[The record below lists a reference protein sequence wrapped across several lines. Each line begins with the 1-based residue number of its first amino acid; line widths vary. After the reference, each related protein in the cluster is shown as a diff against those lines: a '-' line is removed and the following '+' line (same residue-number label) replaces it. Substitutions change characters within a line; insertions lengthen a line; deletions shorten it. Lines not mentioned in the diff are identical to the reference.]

1 MHATFISACEKR
13 AIKKTRAVLDSYAI
27 RTGHTSWAAPM
38 TMEGLKEIRAA
49 LKKTATRQTS
59 VAAYINDGR
68 RRMKLVW
75 IVGSRFR
82 FAADGAFPVG
92 FTQKAQ
98 KQQLIP
104 EWVRSASLLA
114 GAAGDM
120 HDIGKASVHFQ
131 NKLNPAQAMQRI
143 ADPVR
148 HEWLSLKLLQRL
160 RENGWQ
166 WQQAWQGIEKN
177 IDHFTLSSRD
187 FNKAPLKLLKT
198 SLQNELEAVD
208 YLVVTHHKLLAGDS
222 DSPTAMPCNENHV
235 RQLIKAGDTN
245 ISCAGDLPNSIFSS
259 HQARIQRLAR
269 QTATIEEHDKLL
281 FWKALAFHARAALI
295 FADHTISA
303 LRYPNTQQKK
313 YSLYANTK
321 PTTDGQRIQD
331 QPLEWHLQQVGDR
344 AARVAVQIYSNL
356 ELTGLCEQTV
366 EHIQRPASNTRFYW
380 QNKSAQLLEKHTLK
394 HPDIPSLILNI
405 AATGSGKTRMNLRT
419 ACILRPHN
427 PRIAITLNLRSLT
440 LQTGQVLQHS
450 MNLADDEIATIIG
463 DTVSQKLF
471 NATNNQQS
479 QDEDENPVEPLFDAI
494 GQESEL
500 PDWLNSLFTQHY
512 QGRQVTD
519 HQAKTILTAPLLVST
534 IDYLI
539 AAGEPNQ
546 QGHHIKALLRLMS
559 SDLILDEID
568 SYDPKALIA
577 VLRLVQLAA
586 MYGRHVICS
595 SATVSYT
602 VASKIHH
609 AFQSGIEMRSALMRT
624 PQSYRIGIIDNLLSA
639 KLWINTACQP
649 SLFQENYQQHLQ
661 QLQEQLSQQSKQVI
675 YRLAQL
681 QPVIL
686 EGLNPEQKIRT
697 WQTAILEAVNQL
709 HQQHS
714 WQFGNTSKKIS
725 FGLIRVANIRPA
737 IQLARFLSE
746 HLPNAK
752 IACYH
757 ANDWL
762 INRHHKEQRLDF
774 LLSRQK
780 GNQHLLADEEIQQ
793 VVANSI
799 HDDIPFIVI
808 ATPVEEVGR
817 DHDFDWGIIDASSIQ
832 SIVQTAG
839 RINRHRLQKITQ
851 PNIAILQ
858 FNYRYCA
865 NNKRQP
871 VFKWPG
877 YEGINGNMY
886 ASQDIAQLL
895 PWNEHGQLLINATLR
910 FNQQHCLFA
919 KYDDQQIQ
927 DFCKT
932 YFDDQLDDQ
941 DADQLFSHAQ
951 VEPAILTENPYRAT
965 PLRDMQKKQDYY
977 FRFEDDEPKFY
988 VKEQSPN
995 QYGYIQ
1001 LQDFDKILPIRPAPS
1016 NAWLYLSTGQMAERC
1031 VELGINLEEGCHTS
1045 LAVYQDDTPDWIYDE
1060 GFGLYKK

>member
-38 TMEGLKEIRAA
+38 TMDGLKEIRAA

-82 FAADGAFPVG
+82 FAADGAFPIG

-148 HEWLSLKLLQRL
+148 HEWLSLKLLQRM

-166 WQQAWQGIEKN
+166 WQQAWYGIEKKIN
-177 IDHFTLSSRD
+177 HFSLGKRD
-187 FNKAPLKLLKT
+187 FTDHKTPFKLLET
-198 SLQNELEAVD
+198 SLHNELETVD

-222 DSPTAMPCNENHV
+222 DSPAAMPCDENHV
-235 RQLIKAGDTN
+235 RQLIKSNEPNVT
-245 ISCAGDLPNSIFSS
+245 CAGDLPHSIFIS
-259 HQARIQRLAR
+259 HQGRMQRLAK
-269 QTATIEEHDKLL
+269 QTTTVRENEKLL
-281 FWKALAFHARAALI
+281 FWKALALHARAALI

-303 LRYPNTQQKK
+303 LRYPNIHQKK

-321 PTTDGQRIQD
+321 PTADGQRIQD

-344 AARVAVQIYSNL
+344 AARVAVQLYSDL

-366 EHIQRPASNTRFYW
+366 EHIQRPTSNSRFHW
-380 QNKSAQLLEKHTLK
+380 QNKTAQMLERHVLK
-394 HPDIPSLILNI
+394 KPDTPSLILNI

-427 PRIAITLNLRSLT
+427 PRIAIALNLRSLT
-440 LQTGQVLQHS
+440 LQTGQALQHS

-471 NATNNQQS
+471 NATNNPQS

-512 QGRQVTD
+512 QGRQITD

-602 VASKIHH
+602 VASKIHR
-609 AFQSGIEMRSALMRT
+609 AFQSGIEMRSALMKT

-639 KLWINTACQP
+639 KLWIGTAFQP
-649 SLFQENYQQHLQ
+649 SLFKENYQHHLQ

-681 QPVIL
+681 QPVII

-714 WQFGNTSKKIS
+714 WQFGNRGKKIS
-725 FGLIRVANIRPA
+725 FGLIRIANIRPA
-737 IQLARFLSE
+737 IQLAHFLSE
-746 HLPNAK
+746 HLLNAR

-877 YEGINGNMY
+877 YESIDGKLY
-886 ASQDIAQLL
+886 ASQDLAQLL
-895 PWNEHGQLLINATLR
+895 PWNEHGQLVINATLR
-910 FNQQHCLFA
+910 FNQQFCLFA

-927 DFCKT
+927 NFCKT
-932 YFDDQLDDQ
+932 YFDDQDD
-941 DADQLFSHAQ
+941 DQLFSNAQ
-951 VEPAILTENPYRAT
+951 VDPAILTENPYRAT
-965 PLRDMQKKQDYY
+965 PLRDIQKKQDYY
-977 FRFEDDEPKFY
+977 FRLEDNEPKFY
-988 VKEQSPN
+988 IKEKTN
-995 QYGYIQ
+995 QRFGYIQ
-1001 LQDFDKILPIRPAPS
+1001 LEEIEKKLASQSAPH
-1016 NAWLYLSTGQMAERC
+1016 NAWLYLTIEQMIERC
-1031 VELGINLEEGCHTS
+1031 NDLSINIEEGCHTS
-1045 LAVYQDDTPDWIYDE
+1045 LAVYQDENPEWIYDK
-1060 GFGLYKK
+1060 GFGLYKNK